1 MKLKNQKINPFLWF
15 NHNAEEAVEFY
26 TTVFKNSSK
35 DDPVYY
41 GDAGAK
47 ASGMPKGS
55 VMTIDFELEG
65 ERFTALNG
73 GPEFKFTH
81 AISFVVN
88 CENQEEIDYYWEKLS
103 ESGSAEPCG
112 WVKDQFGVSWQ
123 IVPAKLGKWM
133 KGDKELAETVMSKL
147 MKMSKIDIN
156 ELEYVYENAGKQNA
170 PVASSLLL

>member
-1 MKLKNQKINPFLWF
+1 MKLKIQKINPFLWF
-15 NHNAEEAVEFY
+15 NHNAEEAVKFY
-26 TTVFKNSSK
+26 TTVFKNSSA
-35 DDPVYY
+35 DIPVQY

-65 ERFTALNG
+65 QRFTALNG

-88 CENQEEIDYYWEKLS
+88 CEDQQEIDYYWEKLS
-103 ESGSAEPCG
+103 EGGSTEPCG

-123 IVPAKLGKWM
+123 IVPSKLGKWM
-133 KGDKELAETVMSKL
+133 KGDKELAEAVMAKL
-147 MKMSKIDIN
+147 MKMSKIDIS
-156 ELEYVYENAGKQNA
+156 ELEHAYETAGRNNV
-170 PVASSLLL
+170 PVASVLLL